1 MDKIKILIA
10 DDHHLVREGIRII
23 LEQDPSIKVIGEACN
38 GREAILF
45 SKKYCPDVILM
56 DISMP
61 LLNGLEA
68 TRQLQRDF
76 PQIKVLAL
84 SVSDDEDIIRQML
97 AAGAMGYLTK
107 YANSAELIQAILTV
121 HNGNMALSPTI
132 TRLVVE
138 DYLRWADIEEK
149 KPDQLTPRE
158 REVLQLI
165 AEGYSNRE
173 IADILKI
180 SIKTVQAHRNNLM
193 QKLNLNSQGELT
205 KYAVQKKI
213 IHIS

>member
-1 MDKIKILIA
+1 MKNIQIIIA
-10 DDHHLVREGIRII
+10 DDHHLIREGIRTL
-23 LEQDPSIKVIGEACN
+23 LEQEAGISVIGEASN
-38 GREAILF
+38 GREAVNL
-45 SKKYCPDVILM
+45 SKKYCPDIILM
-56 DISMP
+56 DVCMP

-68 TRQLQRDF
+68 TRQIHRDC
-76 PQIKVLAL
+76 PHVKVLAL
-84 SVSDDEDIIRQML
+84 SISEDEEIIRQML

-107 YANSAELIQAILTV
+107 HTTSSELIKAISTV
-121 HNGNMALSPTI
+121 HKGEMALSPAI

-138 DYLRWADIEEK
+138 DYLRWADIEEQ
-149 KPDQLTPRE
+149 KPDKLTPRE

-173 IADILKI
+173 IAEILKI

-193 QKLNLNSQGELT
+193 QKLDLHSQGELI

-213 IHIS
+213 INIS